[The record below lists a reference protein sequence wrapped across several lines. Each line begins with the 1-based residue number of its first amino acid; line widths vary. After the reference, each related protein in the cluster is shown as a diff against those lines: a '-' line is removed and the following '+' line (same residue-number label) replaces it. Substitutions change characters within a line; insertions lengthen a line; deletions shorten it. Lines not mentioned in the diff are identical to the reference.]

1 MPEIALSLLG
11 VSEDYTEHVVFTHPL
26 LILSVFWGTSQLIY
40 FKFVVMITLV
50 NNSIFFKCLLGLG
63 NKVVI
68 TAIGNL
74 DPAGYRHSL
83 PLLGHS
89 ETNIVH

>member
-50 NNSIFFKCLLGLG
+50 NNSIFFKFLLGLG

-68 TAIGNL
+68 TAIGIL
-74 DPAGYRHSL
+74 EGF
-83 PLLGHS
+83 PLGIL
-89 ETNIVH
+89 